1 MTEENSMNLVPVEPG
16 VLAADADPGNSE
28 PSVFTEELTAD
39 ETFEAN
45 AAVEAAIKLLPV
57 DNQGVL

>member
-1 MTEENSMNLVPVEPG
+1 MNLLPVEPG